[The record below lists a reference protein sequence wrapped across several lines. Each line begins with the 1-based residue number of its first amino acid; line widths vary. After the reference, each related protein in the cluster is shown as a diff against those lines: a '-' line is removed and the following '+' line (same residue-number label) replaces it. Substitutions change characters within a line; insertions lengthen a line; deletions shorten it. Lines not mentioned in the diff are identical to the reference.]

1 MLMIKK
7 LIQLLTIMLLMTFAV
22 AIAIHLV
29 SPTLNKGVGSEV
41 KASAEGSEHKLKIVT
56 TIYPVYMIGLNLANQ
71 IDNIEVSSLIN
82 MNTGCL
88 HDYQLTTKD
97 MKFIATADVL
107 IINGGGMEGFLS
119 DIKANYPKLK
129 IIDASQGINM
139 MPGGEEEHH
148 DDVSEREKH
157 NDSSS
162 EQGQVEEHEHG
173 AYNPHVWLD
182 PQLYIQQ
189 IQNVKKGLIEYL
201 HQDTKKNYAK
211 DLETSINK
219 NTDIYI
225 QKVENVNNL
234 LEECRSKLQN
244 ANAKSNYNGVVIF
257 HDSFA
262 YLAKRLAM
270 KVAFAVELEAD
281 TSLSAGDIATIIDEV
296 KSDGIKSLFTESQY
310 SDSIARQIGEES
322 GAKVTIID
330 SAVTGDGNK
339 DSYLNSMMSNIK
351 VLRDLEQ

>member
-1 MLMIKK
+1 
-7 LIQLLTIMLLMTFAV
+7 
-22 AIAIHLV
+22 
-29 SPTLNKGVGSEV
+29 
-41 KASAEGSEHKLKIVT
+41 
-56 TIYPVYMIGLNLANQ
+56 
-71 IDNIEVSSLIN
+71 
-82 MNTGCL
+82 
-88 HDYQLTTKD
+88 
-97 MKFIATADVL
+97 
-107 IINGGGMEGFLS
+107 
-119 DIKANYPKLK
+119 
-129 IIDASQGINM
+129 
-139 MPGGEEEHH
+139 
-148 DDVSEREKH
+148 
-157 NDSSS
+157 
-162 EQGQVEEHEHG
+162 
-173 AYNPHVWLD
+173 
-182 PQLYIQQ
+182 
-189 IQNVKKGLIEYL
+189 
-201 HQDTKKNYAK
+201 
-211 DLETSINK
+211 
-219 NTDIYI
+219 
-225 QKVENVNNL
+225 VNNL